1 MFNGRPTTV
10 YVSLLEGQLRL
21 KRTEIRSFLTETPHS
36 FSVFTCKSLMPR
48 RPNIPSLFGI
58 KLSVAVDFLCPTF
71 KNKLNDTLTRD
82 HFQLPIQ
89 ALSIVGDRGNY
100 R

>member
-1 MFNGRPTTV
+1 
-10 YVSLLEGQLRL
+10 
-21 KRTEIRSFLTETPHS
+21 
-36 FSVFTCKSLMPR
+36 MPR

-89 ALSIVGDRGNY
+89 AFSIVGDRGITTGNFILY
-100 R
+100 NFAQCKVRHSKTREFLVCGIRNLEKFYL